1 MGTANEGRE
10 IIPKISSIRRKSPFG
25 DRADVKCVL
34 DNLVAK
40 NLIILVN
47 EPLEWA
53 APLVDI
59 QSVEKFVYPLL
70 IIRG

>member
-1 MGTANEGRE
+1 MVTQIRDDA
-10 IIPKISSIRRKSPFG
+10 IPFYVNGARPIPFG

-53 APLVDI
+53 ASLVDI